1 MEKSEKKDAFGGIL
15 QLLDPQQQNLKFNEL
30 AALLGLLDLWAI
42 LNLLQGNVPLA
53 TRTDASNIVQ
63 EALSAVLGQSG
74 GGSVKPTPDLMG
86 VLTKNPA
93 LLTGLMNLLMGAK
106 EPKVIKDK
114 NEGGE
119 LPSERENSN
128 PQSIRSN
135 RIRGN

>member
-1 MEKSEKKDAFGGIL
+1 MEKNEKTDAFDGIL
-15 QLLDPQQQNLKFNEL
+15 RLLDLQQQKLKFNEL

-53 TRTDASNIVQ
+53 TRTDAGNIVQ
-63 EALSAVLGQSG
+63 EALSAVLGQG
-74 GGSVKPTPDLMG
+74 GGNVKPSPDLMG

-106 EPKVIKDK
+106 ESKGIKDK
-114 NEGGE
+114 NEGE
-119 LPSERENSN
+119 EASSEREHSH
-128 PQSIRSN
+128 PQSIRNN